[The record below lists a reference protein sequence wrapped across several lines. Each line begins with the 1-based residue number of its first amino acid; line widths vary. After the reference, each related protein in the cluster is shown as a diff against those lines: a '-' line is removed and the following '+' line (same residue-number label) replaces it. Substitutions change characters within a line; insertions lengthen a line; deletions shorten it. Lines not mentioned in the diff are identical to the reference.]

1 MKSNCQAFSQ
11 LVIEEGGQ
19 GDHPP
24 SCPSVSLQY
33 FQLLLHHACLDAAE
47 FLP

>member
-1 MKSNCQAFSQ
+1 MKSNCKAFSQ

-24 SCPSVSLQY
+24 SCPSVSLQN
-33 FQLLLHHACLDAAE
+33 FQLLLQHAYLDAAD
-47 FLP
+47 LLS